1 MGMFLQKVDDI
12 KTKSGSSF
20 KNFAAEVTKLGAG
33 DEIRRFDGILQQ
45 RLYSLPVVSD
55 YANILSAFSPT
66 TFKIFPRTLTIRL
79 LSEEYGTRKQIRTLK
94 KF

>member
-33 DEIRRFDGILQQ
+33 DEIRRFDGTV
-45 RLYSLPVVSD
+45 Y
-55 YANILSAFSPT
+55 
-66 TFKIFPRTLTIRL
+66 LTR
-79 LSEEYGTRKQIRTLK
+79 
-94 KF
+94 

>member
-1 MGMFLQKVDDI
+1 MPKF
-12 KTKSGSSF
+12 F
-20 KNFAAEVTKLGAG
+20 P
-33 DEIRRFDGILQQ
+33 RILQQ

-79 LSEEYGTRKQIRTLK
+79 LSEEYEEKNLALK
-94 KF
+94 KILTILKGQLMKI